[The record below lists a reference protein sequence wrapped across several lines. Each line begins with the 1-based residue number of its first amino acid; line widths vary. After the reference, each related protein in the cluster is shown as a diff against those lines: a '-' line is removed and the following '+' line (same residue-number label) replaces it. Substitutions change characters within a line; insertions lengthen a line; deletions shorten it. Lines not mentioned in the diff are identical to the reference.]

1 MSTQEQIDAARTAIA
16 DCQSTIARG
25 VLSGEVELSLASVQE
40 SLQRLADIPG
50 EIEAASA
57 RKADLDTKTAAYKEL
72 DQRVKSRR
80 GDVQPALNKMALFT
94 GQLGRA
100 AWTAH
105 AAGELPDSDLWAP
118 RKAID
123 SKVQGF
129 KDKMVE
135 LDKATGFF
143 AKARAAAEK
152 LALQAQVALTE
163 GDIGKTETAIGR
175 TLIDESREEEV
186 QCEGTAEIIASITEV
201 REEMGAAGAA
211 LEAAE
216 AELRDMQAAL
226 AEDLG
231 VATVAAASMIE
242 SKARES
248 FNAISQLE
256 QEKARLESG
265 IADQVEGDLDP
276 ATLPDAHPLK
286 GTLARLA
293 EARATLGEQLDIQ
306 TADKELKVTIEHSQD
321 HFNAVDVYTCS
332 LMPSGWGHNEALLL
346 GGFERAPR
354 GMFKKSRDD
363 DDRLRGKWGSHRMDS
378 KIHATIDKL
387 EIRLEKSANGMALSL
402 VFRLTDDSWWF
413 INRQRGAKS
422 LVMLL
427 GMDSSV
433 EGKGSIWDGSR
444 PQANFSG
451 GEKLEFAAIGG
462 SRTVINHEMLWE
474 TIYYQ
479 LTPDQIR
486 KLANAE
492 NTLMYRVLGKSWQDA
507 AWPDARDLA
516 GRAAYFLR
524 EHADDMAEM
533 EAQMAAGK
541 QLSTSV
547 EMDDASGDEDASSG
561 DATASQV
568 EKMGATLQGMT
579 DTQGSSE
586 SSAPAA
592 PPAASS
598 GGGDTMEKLKKLK
611 ELFDMGVLTQEEF
624 DAKKGELLAKL

>member
-1 MSTQEQIDAARTAIA
+1 MSTQEQIDAARAAIA
-16 DCQSTIARG
+16 DSQSTIARL
-25 VLSGEVELSLASVQE
+25 VLSGEAELTLPSVQE

-57 RKADLDTKTAAYKEL
+57 RKADLDAKTAAYKEL
-72 DQRVKSRR
+72 DQRVNNCRSA
-80 GDVQPALNKMALFT
+80 VQPALNKLAQFT

-100 AWTAH
+100 AWAAH
-105 AAGELPDSDLWAP
+105 TAGELPDSELWAS

-123 SKVQGF
+123 TKVAAF
-129 KDKMVE
+129 KTKMGE
-135 LDKATGFF
+135 LDKVTGFF
-143 AKARAAAEK
+143 AKAKATAEK
-152 LALQAQVALTE
+152 LAIQAQVAMAE

-175 TLIDESREEEV
+175 TLINESREAEV
-186 QCEGTAEIIASITEV
+186 QCDGTAEIIASITEV

-211 LEAAE
+211 LEAVE
-216 AELRDMQAAL
+216 TEQREMQAAL

-256 QEKARLESG
+256 QEKGRLEGG
-265 IADQVEGDLDP
+265 IADQVEGSLDP

-293 EARATLGEQLDIQ
+293 EARATLGEQLQIQ
-306 TADKELKVTIEHSQD
+306 TADKELKVSIEHAHD
-321 HFNAVDVYTCS
+321 HFNKVDVYTCS

-346 GGFERAPR
+346 GGFVKAPR

-363 DDRLRGKWGSHRMDS
+363 DDRLRGQWGSHLMDS

-387 EIRLEKSANGMALSL
+387 EIRLEKRAEGMSLSL
-402 VFRLTDDSWWF
+402 VMRLTDDSWWF

-427 GMDSSV
+427 GMESSV

-451 GEKLEFAAIGG
+451 GEKLEFTAIGG
-462 SRTVINHEMLWE
+462 SRTVIAHDLLWE
-474 TIYYQ
+474 TLYYE
-479 LTPDQIR
+479 LTPDQVR
-486 KLANAE
+486 KLAKAE
-492 NTLMYRVLGKSWQDA
+492 NTLLYRVLGKSWQDA

-524 EHADDMAEM
+524 EHADDVAEI

-541 QLSTSV
+541 VLSTSV
-547 EMDDASGDEDASSG
+547 EMDDASEDEEASSG
-561 DATASQV
+561 DATAAAL
-568 EKMGATLQGMT
+568 EKMESTIQNMMGS
-579 DTQGSSE
+579 QGSSE
-586 SSAPAA
+586 SAAPAPAA
-592 PPAASS
+592 PA

-611 ELFDMGVLTQEEF
+611 ELLDMGVLTQEEF
-624 DAKKGELLAKL
+624 DAKKGELLAQL